1 MGKFKEGAISEV
13 WDRAYKSDNPAV
25 GEETEKG
32 DKGYDGML

>member
-25 GEETEKG
+25 GEER